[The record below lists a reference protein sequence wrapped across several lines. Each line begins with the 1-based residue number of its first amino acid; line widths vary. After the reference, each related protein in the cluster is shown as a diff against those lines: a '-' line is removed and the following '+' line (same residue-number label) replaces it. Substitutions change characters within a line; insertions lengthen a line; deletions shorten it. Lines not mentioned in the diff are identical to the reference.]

1 MQPVN
6 DAKKQRLQ
14 QSIMQR
20 AGMENVEPL
29 TPTMAEKQSEEDL
42 MKEAL
47 AHAPLAPSMTFDKSA
62 PPQQRPSAQQEYED
76 YDPPKRQARVQ
87 NVQKKQAEE
96 KETSIVLNRLKEQ
109 FGLRRL
115 PPHILKIG
123 DFTFRLQAINKLRL
137 SFAAGIADML
147 TLYNEE
153 FKRVFD
159 TALAACYVTHIDDTP
174 LWMAMGITPGN
185 NVAIS
190 DPDEPP
196 MSIQKMAH
204 ARFFDFLHQESYDTL
219 SDAIVRAYDENI
231 EPHARV
237 VNKLISMDVEGRS
250 SFVCPEPT
258 CKYETQE
265 ASEGTYFC
273 KYHGVQMVP
282 KTTVN
287 ALPLA

>member
-1 MQPVN
+1 MHPVN

-29 TPTMAEKQSEEDL
+29 TPTMAEKQTEDEL
-42 MKEAL
+42 MQEAL
-47 AHAPLAPSMTFDKSA
+47 AHAPLAPSMAFDRP
-62 PPQQRPSAQQEYED
+62 PPQQPQQEYAD
-76 YDPPKRQARVQ
+76 YEAPKRPRVQ
-87 NVQKKQAEE
+87 NVTQQKKQSED
-96 KETSIVLNRLKEQ
+96 KETAVVLNRLKEQ

-115 PPHILKIG
+115 PPYILKIG

-159 TALAACYVTHIDDTP
+159 TALSACYVTHIDDTP

-196 MSIQKMAH
+196 MAIQKMAH

-237 VNKLISMDVEGRS
+237 VNKLISMDANGRS

-265 ASEGTYFC
+265 VSDGTYFC

-282 KTTVN
+282 KSTAN